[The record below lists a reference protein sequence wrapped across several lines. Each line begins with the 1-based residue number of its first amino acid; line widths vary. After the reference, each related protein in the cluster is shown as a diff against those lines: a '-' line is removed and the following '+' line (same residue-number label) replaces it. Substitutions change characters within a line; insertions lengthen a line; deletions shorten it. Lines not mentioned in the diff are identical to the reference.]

1 MAAPA
6 VARAP
11 STGPSQRQRAQTLL
25 SASTSANISPSLS
38 RSYHQ
43 PLGTGSLRRTQQQGS
58 HVRSRS
64 HGDAGASLSAVAKG
78 KRRAVFCDVV
88 VDDLELD
95 ENGVCVYP
103 TGPASDF
110 LNSLG
115 SPITLP
121 ESSSSQPQPIR
132 PMTPGKV
139 PKVDFDKVRQSL
151 HELWVTEE
159 SYLRKVSSLL
169 KDYAIP
175 LRTFSKRRD
184 TAVIPPFEATHLF
197 INLEQLV
204 PIAEA
209 FEADLRQLVSQMQ
222 KDKSSLPSDY
232 GEVIL
237 QHVERMEPYKKW
249 LANVSASE
257 AIRRELDKHNSSFRE
272 FVERTQVHSRE
283 TAQATG
289 GFKEFLAEPFQ
300 RVSRYRLMLDPII
313 FHLPPDDPNV
323 EPLQIAIGI
332 LTDICSMQVDDATK
346 RAATFWSLKET
357 IDGFPDALV
366 GFDREFI
373 DCIDADE
380 IIEIADSRPTTLR
393 CTLFLFNDKVLIAKR
408 PSGDKTGK
416 VHAGV
421 DDIDRTVSLYQTSH
435 LSSTQASLL
444 GSPKKLRKGVLGFRG
459 LVDLAEVVAVDFG
472 TSAAAPQFGL
482 VFDHP
487 PVDQSERWCG
497 RPARKFVVAN
507 TYAPDVKRAEKEAW
521 FGRFAE
527 AVMRAKLK
535 DGAKAAKRGKA
546 MLAGGSSGET
556 SEVYW
561 ALWDRRSY
569 ERLRGTQKGKLAL
582 HVVDEG
588 SPSLDYGKDARP
600 VVLARATLLPSQRCR
615 FEVRSND
622 SASNSEDTISIDRIA
637 PAIAELGMSY
647 GLFSFPTLRPLPI
660 GSARSR
666 PRSGLLSVF
675 DVFSSGG
682 GLKRGNSLVSKGSS
696 AATTTLDTP
705 NLSASNS
712 PRASSPVSP
721 QPNSLS
727 QSYRRPVSAK
737 MSAPDLY
744 ASMSGRG
751 SAARTAEAYDGVA
764 EMDVVP
770 STSATSL
777 RNNGRGRPRRSLSL
791 PPPLAQPSF
800 HSPTTTQDLSYGAP
814 SPADTTTPEAPD
826 DADATMDASVDTP
839 WSGMR
844 ELEAPTTSPIA
855 YRPPVVGSTRRR
867 MIGPRDMRTPSMLQ
881 ESVGGPGP
889 SHLPFAREH
898 SPTPQRRP
906 HTSNS
911 SIATFQ
917 SSPSYAD
924 LVDDSLESQT
934 SSVGAATK
942 RPRPP
947 VEASPRPTPAKKVAS
962 FADLGMGPRAHGGE
976 GVRNL
981 SGPRRPSNSTLERR
995 IPSSSS
1001 AQIKIRSRR
1010 VTSGTSTICAPATP
1024 PKDVVQPDVFSSPAA
1039 IVAEKQWQA
1048 VEDVQMEEAHP
1059 DPFERLRKHVDDM
1072 RLKISREL
1080 TTANKENERIVSP
1093 TALTRSPQ
1101 TRNVFGKSF
1110 GSKNSFASS
1119 QHRLSNASLTDTR
1132 PRHKIDVQI
1141 LSDWT
1146 RKLAD
1151 LVAAAQAQAAAVEA
1165 AASKPRTPSP
1175 APVNDAGGSALEMEM
1190 LEQERDL
1197 LAAELAALKEE
1208 AKTLVNDAFEK
1219 QSALEAAQGENA
1231 KLRQAYSDICQE
1243 ADTLYAEFNAALESV
1258 TLAAQAEPSA
1268 SGEYVDLVQ
1277 QLEQSVSA
1285 RYKTEHDLRVYRR
1298 KVEAELEEKARWGE
1312 LLRRHGL
1319 LA

>member
-1 MAAPA
+1 MAAPV

-64 HGDAGASLSAVAKG
+64 HGDAGASLSVVAKG

-103 TGPASDF
+103 IGPTSDF

-115 SPITLP
+115 SPIALP
-121 ESSSSQPQPIR
+121 EPTSSQPQAFR

-139 PKVDFDKVRQSL
+139 RMVDFDKVRQSL
-151 HELWVTEE
+151 QELWVTEE

-184 TAVIPPFEATHLF
+184 TAVIPQFEATHLF

-222 KDKSSLPSDY
+222 KDKSGLPADF

-237 QHVERMEPYKKW
+237 QHVEQMQPYKKW

-313 FHLPPDDPNV
+313 FHLPPEDPNV

-408 PSGDKTGK
+408 PSGDKPGK

-421 DDIDRTVSLYQTSH
+421 DNIDRTVSLYQTSH

-444 GSPKKLRKGVLGFRG
+444 GSPKKLRKGVIGFRG
-459 LVDLAEVVAVDFG
+459 LVDLAEVVAVDLG
-472 TSAAAPQFGL
+472 TTAAAPEFGM

-497 RPARKFVVAN
+497 RAARKFVVAN
-507 TYAPDVKRAEKEAW
+507 TYAPDVKRAEKEVW
-521 FGRFAE
+521 LGKFAE

-535 DGAKAAKRGKA
+535 NGAKAAKRGMA
-546 MLAGGSSGET
+546 MMADVSQGET

-561 ALWDRRSY
+561 ALWNRQTY
-569 ERLRGTQKGKLAL
+569 ERLRGTQMGKLAL
-582 HVVDEG
+582 QLVDEA
-588 SPSLDYGKDARP
+588 SAPLDYGKDTRP
-600 VVLARATLLPSQRCR
+600 IVLARATLLPSQRCR
-615 FEVRSND
+615 FEVKSND
-622 SASNSEDTISIDRIA
+622 SSSNSEDTISIDRIA
-637 PAIAELGMSY
+637 PAVAELGTSY
-647 GLFSFPTLRPLPI
+647 GLFSFPTLRPLAL

-666 PRSGLLSVF
+666 PRSGLLSVL

-705 NLSASNS
+705 NLSDSNS

-727 QSYRRPVSAK
+727 QSYRRSMSAK
-737 MSAPDLY
+737 KSAPDLY
-744 ASMSGRG
+744 SCMSGREDTTKHAG
-751 SAARTAEAYDGVA
+751 AYDVVA
-764 EMDVVP
+764 EMAIVP
-770 STSATSL
+770 STSATSP
-777 RNNGRGRPRRSLSL
+777 RGAARGRPRRSLSL
-791 PPPLAQPSF
+791 PPPLAQPSLY
-800 HSPTTTQDLSYGAP
+800 SPTAQEHSCEAP
-814 SPADTTTPEAPD
+814 PPADTSTLEALD
-826 DADATMDASVDTP
+826 DADATMDALFDAPRSN
-839 WSGMR
+839 MR
-844 ELEAPTTSPIA
+844 ELEAPTTSPMA

-867 MIGPRDMRTPSMLQ
+867 MIGPRDMRTPSMLDKN
-881 ESVGGPGP
+881 VGSASP

-911 SIATFQ
+911 SNATFQ
-917 SSPSYAD
+917 SSQSYAN
-924 LVDDSLESQT
+924 LVDRSFESQASSTGAT
-934 SSVGAATK
+934 SK

-962 FADLGMGPRAHGGE
+962 LADLGMGPRAPDGE
-976 GVRNL
+976 STRNF
-981 SGPRRPSNSTLERR
+981 SVPRKPSNSTLERR

-1001 AQIKIRSRR
+1001 VQIKMRGQR
-1010 VTSGTSTICAPATP
+1010 VTSGASTIRAPATP
-1024 PKDVVQPDVFSSPAA
+1024 PKDAVQPDVFSSPAA
-1039 IVAEKQWQA
+1039 LVAEKQRQA
-1048 VEDVQMEEAHP
+1048 VEDVQMEETHA
-1059 DPFERLRKHVDDM
+1059 DPFARLRKHVDDM

-1110 GSKNSFASS
+1110 GSENSFASA
-1119 QHRLSNASLTDTR
+1119 QHRSSNSSLTDAR
-1132 PRHKIDVQI
+1132 PRHKIDVQV

-1151 LVAAAQAQAAAVEA
+1151 LVEAAQAQAAVA
-1165 AASKPRTPSP
+1165 ANQRRTPSP
-1175 APVNDAGGSALEMEM
+1175 VPGHDAGGAALEMEM

-1197 LAAELAALKEE
+1197 IAAELAALKEE
-1208 AKTLVNDAFEK
+1208 AKTLVNENVEK
-1219 QSALEAAQGENA
+1219 QSALQSAQSDNA

-1268 SGEYVDLVQ
+1268 SDEYIDLVQ

-1285 RYKTEHDLRVYRR
+1285 RYKAEHDLRVYRR
-1298 KVEAELEEKARWGE
+1298 EVEAQLVEKAQWGE